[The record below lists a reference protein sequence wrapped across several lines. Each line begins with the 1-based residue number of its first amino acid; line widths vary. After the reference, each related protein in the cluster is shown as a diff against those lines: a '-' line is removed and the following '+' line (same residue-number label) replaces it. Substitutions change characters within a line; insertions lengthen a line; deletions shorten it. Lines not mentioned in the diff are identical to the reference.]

1 MLTYNPL
8 FNDVSDLSAEQLDS
22 KISELTRKY
31 FIAARSGN
39 SGLCQ
44 QILVAIEG
52 FKQELSAKNAKAMSV
67 ATRNGDKN
75 FDDLINVNK

>member
-1 MLTYNPL
+1 MFNPL
-8 FNDVSDLSAEQLDS
+8 LGDIQNLSVEELEL

-39 SGLCQ
+39 SGLAQ
-44 QILVAIEG
+44 QVLVAVEG
-52 FKQELSAKNAKAMSV
+52 YRQELSSKHAAANKV

-75 FDDLINVNK
+75 FDDLIHVNK